1 MLRGPPFFC
10 ILFAIHPLQT
20 EVVNYVSARS
30 ESLAALGILLA
41 ALAFL
46 RYRHSAGPVWLVVWL
61 AASYSLLAPRKSL
74 LSRPYCCSTS
84 NDFCP
89 LALPQRLDAQI
100 SCLHLLL
107 FHI

>member
-1 MLRGPPFFC
+1 MLRGPPFFY

-20 EVVNYVSARS
+20 EVVNYVSTRS

-41 ALAFL
+41 VLAFL
-46 RYRHSAGPVWLVVWL
+46 RYRHSAEPVWLWL
-61 AASYSLLAPRKSL
+61 PASYSLLAPRKSV
-74 LSRPYCCSTS
+74 LSRPYCCSAS

-100 SCLHLLL
+100 SCLHLSL